1 MKEEMQNRTA
11 CSEQTMEGTRERAVG
26 QFCKG
31 TLVSG
36 GTNEEGPIKG
46 GSPLEKLTSQILS
59 FLQCKIW
66 CGLDYMISELSSS
79 CQMLLRIKTVLIVN
93 FLDQFHLDTLEMSQE
108 G

>member
-1 MKEEMQNRTA
+1 MQNRTA
-11 CSEQTMEGTRERAVG
+11 CSEQTAEGSRKRAVG

-36 GTNEEGPIKG
+36 GTNEEDPIKG

-66 CGLDYMISELSSS
+66 CGLYYMISELSSS
-79 CQMLLRIKTVLIVN
+79 CCLLAT
-93 FLDQFHLDTLEMSQE
+93 SY
-108 G
+108 